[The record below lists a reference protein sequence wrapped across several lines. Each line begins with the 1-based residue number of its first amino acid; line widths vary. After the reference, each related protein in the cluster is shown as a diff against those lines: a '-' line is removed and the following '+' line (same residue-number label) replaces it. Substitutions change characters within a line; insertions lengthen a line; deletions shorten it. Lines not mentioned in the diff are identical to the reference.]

1 MDNHNWYFSSA
12 KLSVN
17 FFLAAQCGIGT
28 LTFESYL
35 DSNLVLLLIFCLL
48 LGPII
53 NSWSVSSFVK
63 WGSII
68 CLTGWSIK
76 WPLWWLA
83 QSLLFVL
90 LLCSSQKG
98 GCSHSSPPV
107 CIPAVRK
114 EKRGHRGGTFSS
126 HKNTSQKLHT
136 QLPHSSHWSGQGHLA
151 VSKGSRE
158 TVFIPG
164 IYSCAQLTFGRSVS
178 EQEEEYPRL
187 SSPGSRLWDKV

>member
-68 CLTGWSIK
+68 CLTGCFALPKKVAVPTPALLSAFRLSGRRKGGTGEGPSLPIRTL
-76 WPLWWLA
+76 PRNCTHNFHIHPIDQGRATWLFLREA
-83 QSLLFVL
+83 EKQSLF
-90 LLCSSQKG
+90 
-98 GCSHSSPPV
+98 
-107 CIPAVRK
+107 
-114 EKRGHRGGTFSS
+114 
-126 HKNTSQKLHT
+126 
-136 QLPHSSHWSGQGHLA
+136 
-151 VSKGSRE
+151 
-158 TVFIPG
+158 
-164 IYSCAQLTFGRSVS
+164 LTFIHVPNWHLDVLFLSKKRNILGWVPQEADS
-178 EQEEEYPRL
+178 ETKCSLHDVY
-187 SSPGSRLWDKV
+187 

>member
-53 NSWSVSSFVK
+53 NSWCSFF
-63 WGSII
+63 I
-68 CLTGWSIK
+68 CKVGQHYL
-76 WPLWWLA
+76 PHRM
-83 QSLLFVL
+83 
-90 LLCSSQKG
+90 LCSSQKG